1 MTSRKGSLKK
11 LGRYAIEREIGR
23 GAMGVVYLARD
34 PVIGRQIALKTVRVP
49 SDLGLAERR
58 ERFERFAREARAAGT
73 LSHPGIV
80 TVFDAGRDESA
91 DLAFIVMEYVPGRT
105 LKDELSGGRRLPHA
119 EVAAIAARITD
130 ALAHAHDRGVVHRDL
145 KPANI
150 LLGEGGSVKIADFG
164 VARLKSSDLTTE
176 GACIGSPAFMSPEQ
190 ILGEA
195 VDGRSDLF
203 SIGVLLYEML
213 SGVKPFG
220 AADASAVTY
229 RIVNEPPGPLS
240 SDIPSDWRRI
250 VSRLLEKRPS
260 ARYPDARALLAD
272 LQSVPGRSSSAA
284 RAEDAGDCE
293 ETVVERAGGGGAAAP
308 AARAIGGV
316 ARLAVDGARAI
327 ATRGKASAAPALRSV
342 ARTLAAPAL
351 RSVARILADR
361 TGRRRVLLIGAGA
374 LGAVL
379 FAGTIQL
386 VLGASR
392 VEVVMKHG
400 FESGRLRIE
409 VDGREVVDRRFR
421 GESRS
426 TRMFGKEM
434 FERTGGELTDSF
446 SITPG
451 EHEIRVVL
459 DGDGEEHSRTI
470 KRTLPRGAEAHLRI
484 KAGTAFARG
493 LKLDWSATSGR

>member
-1 MTSRKGSLKK
+1 MAMMSTKGSLKK

-34 PVIGRQIALKTVRVP
+34 PVIGRQVALKTVRVP
-49 SDLGLAERR
+49 ADLGPEERA

-91 DLAFIVMEYVPGRT
+91 DLAFIAMEYVPGRT
-105 LKDELSGGRRLPHA
+105 LKDEISGRRLPHA
-119 EVAAIAARITD
+119 RVETIVTRITD
-130 ALAHAHDRGVVHRDL
+130 ALAHAHERGVVHRDL

-150 LLGEGGSVKIADFG
+150 LLGEDGSVKIADFG
-164 VARLKSSDLTTE
+164 VARLESSELTTE
-176 GACIGSPAFMSPEQ
+176 GACLGSPAFMSPEQ
-190 ILGEA
+190 ILGEG

-203 SIGVLLYEML
+203 SLGLLLYEML

-220 AADASAVTY
+220 AAGASAVTY
-229 RIVNEPPGPLS
+229 RIVNEPPEPMS
-240 SDIPSDWRRI
+240 AEIPPDWKRI
-250 VSRLLEKRPS
+250 VSRLLQKRPT
-260 ARYPDARALLAD
+260 ARYRDARALLEE
-272 LQSVPGRSSSAA
+272 LQSVRGRSSSAP
-284 RAEDAGDCE
+284 RVGDAGDCE
-293 ETVVERAGGGGAAAP
+293 ETVVEGAGISGAAAP
-308 AARAIGGV
+308 AARAIDSA

-327 ATRGKASAAPALRSV
+327 ATRGKASVAPALRSV
-342 ARTLAAPAL
+342 ARTLT
-351 RSVARILADR
+351 DR
-361 TGRRRVLLIGAGA
+361 TGRRRVLLIGAGV

-386 VLGASR
+386 VLGSSR

-421 GESRS
+421 GEGRS
-426 TRMFGKEM
+426 TKMFGKEM
-434 FERTGGELTDSF
+434 FERAGGEVTDSF
-446 SITPG
+446 SMTPG
-451 EHEIRVVL
+451 EHEIRVEL
-459 DGDGEEHSRTI
+459 NGDGEELSRTI